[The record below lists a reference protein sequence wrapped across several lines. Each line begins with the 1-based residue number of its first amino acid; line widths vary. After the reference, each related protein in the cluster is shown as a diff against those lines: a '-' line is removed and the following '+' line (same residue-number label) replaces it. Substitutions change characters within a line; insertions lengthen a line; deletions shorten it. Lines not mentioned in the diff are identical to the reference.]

1 MVQMLRPYV
10 DDEPSHGD
18 ADRMPTSPDI
28 DDQNAYQRPP
38 YNTDYEGIMF
48 AAIRNYLGLAVAYTR
63 LNLNAQ
69 LEYRGAFIS
78 QVAAM
83 FLNDG
88 VWVVFW
94 TLFFTRFPVLRGW
107 NIDDIITVW
116 AVAAAGFGLAH
127 AIYGN
132 GLMLASLIA
141 QGQLDVWMLYPRALL
156 PHMLLGRMS
165 VSAWGDALFGY
176 AVYLAFVQPDPVRLL
191 LFILLT
197 LSAAMLFV
205 GFGVL
210 TGSLSFFIGNAS
222 GLADQWRFA
231 MLTFS
236 TYPAVLFDGAVKIL
250 LYTFVPA
257 GFVSYLP
264 VQALRDLSI
273 SNAALAVAGAFAILA
288 AGVVVFYLGLRRYE
302 SGNLM
307 EMRG

>member
-1 MVQMLRPYV
+1 MQFENAML
-10 DDEPSHGD
+10 S
-18 ADRMPTSPDI
+18 
-28 DDQNAYQRPP
+28 Q
-38 YNTDYEGIMF
+38 
-48 AAIRNYLGLAVAYTR
+48 IRNYLGLAAAYTR

-94 TLFFTRFPVLRGW
+94 SLFFTRFPVLRGW

-116 AVAAAGFGLAH
+116 AIAAAGFGLAH

-132 GLMLASLIA
+132 GLLLASVIT

-176 AVYLAFVQPDPVRLL
+176 AVYLAFVQPDPARLL

-205 GFGVL
+205 GFSTF
-210 TGSLSFFIGNAS
+210 TGSLSFFLGNAS

-236 TYPAVLFDGAVKIL
+236 TYPAVLFDGAIKIL
-250 LYTFVPA
+250 LYTLVPA
-257 GFVSYLP
+257 GFLSYLP
-264 VQALRDLSI
+264 VQALRDLSL
-273 SNAALAVAGAFAILA
+273 SSAALAVAGALGVLA
-288 AGVVVFYLGLRRYE
+288 AGVAVFYIGLRRYE
-302 SGNLM
+302 SGNLI

>member
-1 MVQMLRPYV
+1 MLSRL
-10 DDEPSHGD
+10 H
-18 ADRMPTSPDI
+18 
-28 DDQNAYQRPP
+28 
-38 YNTDYEGIMF
+38 
-48 AAIRNYLGLAVAYTR
+48 NYLGLAAAYTH

-107 NIDDIITVW
+107 NLDDVITIW
-116 AVAAAGFGLAH
+116 AVTAAGFGLAH

-132 GLMLASLIA
+132 ALLLAGLIA

-156 PHMLLGRMS
+156 PHLLLGKMS
-165 VSAWGDALFGY
+165 ASAWGDALFGY
-176 AVYLAFVQPDPVRLL
+176 VVYLLFVRPDLLRLL
-191 LFILLT
+191 LFIALT
-197 LSAAMLFV
+197 LSVAMVFV
-205 GFGVL
+205 GFSIL
-210 TGSLSFFIGNAS
+210 SGSLSFYLGNAS

-236 TYPAVLFDGAVKIL
+236 TYPAVLFEGTVKLL
-250 LYTFVPA
+250 LYTLVPA

-264 VQALRDLSI
+264 VQALRDLSL
-273 SNAALAVAGAFAILA
+273 ADAGLALAGAVAVLA
-288 AGVVVFYLGLRRYE
+288 AGVAVFYYGLRRYE